1 MLMID
6 LQKLRD
12 DPQAYFAALERK
24 GAKIDVDE
32 ILELDDERRDLLQK
46 VEALRRTQNEANQKI
61 ARAEAQE
68 KSKLIAEMKQ
78 VSDDLKLLENKLEKA
93 QIALEKL
100 LIEVPNPPHESVPD
114 GGEEDASELKK
125 VGAVREFDFPIKNHA
140 ELGELC
146 DLIDTKRGAKVSG
159 SRFYY
164 LKNDAVNLEFALA
177 QFALEILQQKGFTPM
192 ITPTLVRE
200 KAMIGTGFFPADRF
214 EIYEVNPSSEANP
227 EGDDLFLVGTSE
239 VPLTMFHC
247 DEILDPDLPKRYVGW
262 STCYRRE
269 AGAYGKD
276 TKGIFRVHQFDKL
289 EMFSFC
295 DPKKSWEE
303 HDFLVSVQEEI
314 LQSLKLPYRAVNI
327 AAGDLGAPAAKKID
341 LEVWIPSE
349 KRYRELTSCSNCT
362 DFQAHR
368 ANVRFR
374 GEGGSEYVHTLNGT
388 AIAMTRMLIA
398 IFENYQLENG
408 AIEIPEV
415 LRKWT
420 GKNVITPKD

>member
-1 MLMID
+1 MID
-6 LQKLRD
+6 LQKLREN
-12 DPQAYFAALERK
+12 PQDFFNSVARK
-24 GAKIDVDE
+24 GANVDVDE
-32 ILELDDERRDLLQK
+32 ILELDDERRELLQK
-46 VEALRRTQNEANQKI
+46 VEGLRRTQNEANQKI
-61 ARAEAQE
+61 AKAEANE
-68 KSKLIAEMKQ
+68 KSKLIAEMKD
-78 VSDDLKLLENKLEKA
+78 VSDDLKLLEDKLSRTQAK
-93 QIALEKL
+93 LDDL
-100 LIEVPNPPHESVPD
+100 LITIPNPPHESAPD
-114 GGEEDASELKK
+114 GDEDAAEEIRK
-125 VGAVREFDFPIKNHA
+125 VGEIRNFEFKPRDHA

-164 LKNDAVNLEFALA
+164 LKNEAVILEFALA
-177 QFALEILQQKGFTPM
+177 QFALEILQNKGFTPM

-200 KAMIGTGFFPADRF
+200 KAMVGTGFFPADRF

-227 EGDDLFLVGTSE
+227 DGDDLFLTGTSE
-239 VPLTMFHC
+239 VPLTMFHS
-247 DEILDPDLPKRYVGW
+247 DEILDDEMPKRYVGW

-295 DPKKSWEE
+295 DPEKSWDE
-303 HDFLVSVQEEI
+303 HDFLVAAQEEI

-341 LEVWIPSE
+341 LEVWIPTE

-362 DFQAHR
+362 DFQARR
-368 ANVRFR
+368 ANVRYR
-374 GEGGSEYVHTLNGT
+374 GKEGTEFVHTLNGT

-398 IFENYQLENG
+398 IIENYQLENG

-420 GKNVITPKD
+420 GKNVIAPKN